1 MRTLHLYLTRQVL
14 ASVTLTVT
22 VFTFVLLLGNMMKEV
37 LALLVNHQIGLGVV
51 FQAIVL
57 LIPFVLVH
65 ALPLG
70 MLTATLLVFGRF
82 SADQELTAA
91 RASGVSL
98 LSLATPVLLTSAVMS
113 CLCALINLQVAP
125 ACRAAYKQ
133 LFYKA
138 SLQAFEGELPEGRF
152 IQDFPGYV
160 IYAGK
165 VHGTNLEDVLVYQ
178 LDNGEKVMDIRA
190 ERATMALDRASNMI
204 QFHFSQVVTF
214 SRQSSET
221 PAPPQTPTPG
231 PAGAAAI
238 TNVTETN
245 NANSAQANWQ
255 QITFGSC
262 DLAVPL
268 RSVSQADSEPRISD
282 MSRVQLLTKSLEL
295 RALGMEATNPV
306 EARML
311 RQVDVQLHRQVAHSF
326 ACIGFTLVGIPLGIR
341 VHRRETSVG
350 VAVAILLVAVY
361 YGLTLFAQS
370 TGARSTHGSHWLMWA
385 PNFLFQFVGGALL
398 WRANRGI

>member
-1 MRTLHLYLTRQVL
+1 MKTLHLYLTRQVL

-37 LALLVNHQIGLGVV
+37 LALLVNHQVGLDVV
-51 FQAIVL
+51 FQAIGL

-98 LSLATPVLLTSAVMS
+98 LSLATPVLLTSVAMS

-125 ACRAAYKQ
+125 ACRVAYKQ

-138 SLQAFEGELPEGRF
+138 SLEAIEGELPEGRF

-165 VHGTNLEDVLVYQ
+165 VRGTNLEDVLVYQ

-190 ERATMALDRASNMI
+190 EKATMALDRASNMI

-214 SRQSSET
+214 SRQANESVLATTTNS
-221 PAPPQTPTPG
+221 AS
-231 PAGAAAI
+231 

-245 NANSAQANWQ
+245 LTNTASANWQ

-262 DLAVPL
+262 ELAVPL
-268 RSVSQADSEPRISD
+268 RSISQADAEPRISD
-282 MSRVQLLTKSLEL
+282 MSRVQLLTKAQDL
-295 RALGMEATNPV
+295 RALGMAETNPV

-311 RQVDVQLHRQVAHSF
+311 RQVDVQLHRQVAYSF

-370 TGARSTHGSHWLMWA
+370 TGTRSPHGSLWLMWA
-385 PNFLFQFVGGALL
+385 PNFLFQFIGGALL